1 MEEDV
6 KKKLRDLFDD
16 MLTKVGD
23 SNEKPMVM
31 FLKKVTRFI
40 KVFRRKSPVYAK
52 RQKKTG
58 VKNWWKN

>member
-16 MLTKVGD
+16 MLTKVG
-23 SNEKPMVM
+23 E
-31 FLKKVTRFI
+31 F
-40 KVFRRKSPVYAK
+40 FRRKSPVYAK

>member
-16 MLTKVGD
+16 MLTKVGEFKRKTYGD
-23 SNEKPMVM
+23 VFEKGYE
-31 FLKKVTRFI
+31 I
-40 KVFRRKSPVYAK
+40 YKVFRRKSPVYAK

>member
-16 MLTKVGD
+16 MLTKVGEFKRKTYSD
-23 SNEKPMVM
+23 VFEEG
-31 FLKKVTRFI
+31 FI

-52 RQKKTG
+52 RQKKTDA
-58 VKNWWKN
+58 KNWWKN